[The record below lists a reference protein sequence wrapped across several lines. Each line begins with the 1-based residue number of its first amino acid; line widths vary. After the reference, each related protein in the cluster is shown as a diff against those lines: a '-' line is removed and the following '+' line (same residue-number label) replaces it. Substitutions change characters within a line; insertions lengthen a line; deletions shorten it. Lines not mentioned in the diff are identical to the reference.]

1 MLERAGLM
9 QNKMVIGLT
18 GRSGSGKSTVSGY
31 LRELGHTIID
41 ADAISHE
48 VILRGKPAYDEIVAH
63 FGSGILGAGQE
74 IDRKKLGEIV
84 FHQEEELSFLN
95 ICSHKYILWEID
107 QLVQTYNLNH
117 CGGYLFLDAPLLFE
131 TGLDA
136 ICDQVW
142 LVTAPQEDRITRI
155 MVRDHLSKEEAYARL
170 KNQNNI
176 LPMQKIDVILQN
188 GGTDKTLLFAQV
200 DTVLKNL
207 DLKVD

>member
-9 QNKMVIGLT
+9 QNKMIIGLT

-31 LRELGHTIID
+31 LRELGHTIVD

-63 FGSGILGAGQE
+63 FGSRILDAEQE

-84 FHQEEELSFLN
+84 FHDEAELSFLN
-95 ICSHKYILWEID
+95 TCSHKYILQEID
-107 QLVQTYNLNH
+107 QHVKVYYLNPSK
-117 CGGYLFLDAPLLFE
+117 GYLFLDAPLLFE

-142 LVTAPQEDRITRI
+142 LVTAPQEDRIARI
-155 MVRDHLSKEEAYARL
+155 MIRDHLSEEAAHARL
-170 KNQNNI
+170 KNQNDT
-176 LPMQKIDVILQN
+176 LPMQKINVILQN

-200 DTVLKNL
+200 DAVLK
-207 DLKVD
+207 KFGS